1 MFCCSEQSKKVKPSS
16 NVYLTHDLATV
27 KVKIKMTKVLD
38 SYLQSW
44 FAIYCSL
51 LFGDRLSRDLIVQF
65 EDLSD
70 TNVIGYFDPDFNTI
84 GISDDIPEN
93 FVKSVLLHEM
103 THAWDYAIRGKT
115 DHGETFQQKATE
127 IEEKLGICI

>member
-1 MFCCSEQSKKVKPSS
+1 MNELP
-16 NVYLTHDLATV
+16 N
-27 KVKIKMTKVLD
+27 

-51 LFGDRLSRDLIVQF
+51 IFGDSISRDLLIQL

-70 TNVIGYFDPDFNTI
+70 TEVVGYFDPDYDI
-84 GISDDIPEN
+84 IAISDNIPEEM
-93 FVKSVLLHEM
+93 VKSVLLHEM
-103 THAWDYAIRGKT
+103 THAWDYASRGVT
-115 DHGETFQQKATE
+115 DHGKVFQQKATE